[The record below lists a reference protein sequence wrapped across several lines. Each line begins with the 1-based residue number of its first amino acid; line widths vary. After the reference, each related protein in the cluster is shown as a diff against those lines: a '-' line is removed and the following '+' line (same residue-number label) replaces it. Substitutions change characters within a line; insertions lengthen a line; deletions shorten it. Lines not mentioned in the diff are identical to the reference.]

1 MKAKFLKILVP
12 VIAVVVIATVVL
24 AVVLNIGKETDPLV
38 FSLSYDNELINDANT
53 EYNPITYGDL
63 AFTLNGMVNDALEF
77 RNGHIELT
85 GSENINLK
93 DSFTFSTWIKVTD
106 TTSIDPI
113 IFCRESTVGDKVS
126 GPLNIHFS
134 DEYTFLRTDI
144 TFIDAKGNY
153 VSHSFPSEK
162 LWSPE
167 TVTSMWHYLTVVF
180 DKDQLSYYVDGVLS
194 SSEQLPASLVG
205 YKTVANNSKIFSIG
219 AGKFDDM
226 YAILDETQFYSSAL
240 AQEEIAAIYEGA
252 KKVYNNELILKP
264 GSDEAIYNG
273 KKEKLPVEITR
284 DKETERLMVPLRFV
298 TDRMGGTITWDESDG
313 YGRADIVL
321 GENQISIWLMDT
333 NALSNHKYCK
343 LDAYPQEIN
352 DTMCVPIRFIAE
364 ELGASVNWNE
374 EKEEVTIL
382 F

>member
-63 AFTLNGMVNDALEF
+63 AFTRNGMVNDALEF

-144 TFIDAKGNY
+144 TFIDAKENY

-180 DKDQLSYYVDGVLS
+180 DKDQLSYYVDGALS

-205 YKTVANNSKIFSIG
+205 YKTIANNSKIFSIG

-240 AQEEIAAIYEGA
+240 TQEEIAAIYEGA